1 MAITKTPQPWSDALL
16 TTTRAVMNLEFVP
29 RGDFIYL
36 KNINGSYGAIKIND
50 WLASQ
55 LCVQDRETSVE
66 TVFSSV
72 DALIAAGWAVD

>member
-1 MAITKTPQPWSDALL
+1 MAVAKTSQPWSDALL
-16 TTTRAVMNLEFVP
+16 ATTRAVMNLEFVP

-66 TVFSSV
+66 TVYASV

>member
-1 MAITKTPQPWSDALL
+1 MQAKDTPHPWSEALL
-16 TTTRAVMNLEFVP
+16 ATTRAVMNLEFVP

-36 KNINGSYGAIKIND
+36 KNINGSYGAIKIKD

-55 LCVQDRETSVE
+55 LYVQDRETSVE
-66 TVFSSV
+66 TVYASV

>member
-1 MAITKTPQPWSDALL
+1 MQAKNSPQPWSESLL
-16 TTTRAVMNLEFVP
+16 ATTRAVMNLEFVP

-36 KNINGSYGAIKIND
+36 KNINGSYGAIKIKD

-55 LCVQDRETSVE
+55 LCVQDRETSAE
-66 TVFSSV
+66 TVYASV